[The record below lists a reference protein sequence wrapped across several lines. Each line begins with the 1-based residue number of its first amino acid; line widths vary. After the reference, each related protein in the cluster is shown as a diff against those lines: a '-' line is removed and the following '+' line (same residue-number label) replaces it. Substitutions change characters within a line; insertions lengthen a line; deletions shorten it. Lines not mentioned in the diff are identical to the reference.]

1 MKRIFNKKRVCIIG
15 HYGFGENLLNG
26 QTVKT
31 KIITKELEKQLG
43 KDEVSKIDTHG
54 GKKKMLQLIF
64 QLPVTMKNVKN
75 IIMMPAHNGIRFF
88 APLLVFFN
96 SFFHIKLHYVV
107 IGGWLPEFL
116 ENKKRLQRNLKK
128 FDAIYV
134 ETNTMKVNMEK
145 LGFSNIYILPNCKEL
160 KILKENELVYAASK
174 PFKLCTFSRVMKE
187 KGIEDAV
194 NAVEEINKKYGE
206 TVFTLDIYGQIDS
219 MQTEWFESL
228 QSRFSKDI
236 SYKGLVPFDKSTGV
250 LKNYYALL
258 FPTRFYTEGIP
269 GTIIDAYA
277 SGVPVISAK
286 WESFNDLVNEK
297 IVGYGYTFGNYNE
310 LIKCLYIISKNV
322 NEFNLMKKNCLVH
335 AGKYSA
341 RYIMNKFIDLY
352 LD

>member
-15 HYGFGENLLNG
+15 HYGFDENLLNG

-31 KIITKELEKQLG
+31 KIITKELENQLG
-43 KDEVSKIDTHG
+43 KDEVLKIDTHG
-54 GKKKMLQLIF
+54 GKKKMLRLIL

-116 ENKKRLQRNLKK
+116 ENKKRLKKNLKK
-128 FDAIYV
+128 FNGIYV
-134 ETNTMKVNMEK
+134 ETNTMKNNLEK
-145 LGFSNIYILPNCKEL
+145 LGFKNVYILPNCKEL
-160 KILKENELVYAASK
+160 NILKEDELIYATSK

-310 LIKCLYIISKNV
+310 LIKCLYIISKSV